1 MLIVCPKC
9 TSSYRVD
16 ASAIGARGRSVRC
29 VPCQS
34 VWFVAPPEASDLP
47 GTKPAPLHTPR
58 RRASAPAAES
68 LSDAAV
74 AAFRA
79 ALADD
84 APSSPSEAPAAPLP
98 DDGAQRSASDATI
111 AAASA
116 PTLPSDT
123 AELQPQS
130 QPATAPAD
138 TAVVE
143 ERSLSLVPL
152 APAPALQQLD
162 ASAIDGAPH
171 DVESLAAR
179 RRARLAARKR
189 DYRLRVSLPALIIVL
204 VGVCAVLLA
213 SRKDIVRHAPQM
225 ASFYA
230 TLGLPVNLRGL
241 AFTDVK
247 VANES
252 HDGVALLVVE
262 GVIVSTVSVPIEV
275 PRLRF
280 AVRNAAGSEV
290 YAWTAMPTQTVL
302 QPGEKLPFRSRLAS
316 PPSDGRDVQVR
327 FFNRRDA
334 VAGLR

>member
-1 MLIVCPKC
+1 
-9 TSSYRVD
+9 
-16 ASAIGARGRSVRC
+16 
-29 VPCQS
+29 
-34 VWFVAPPEASDLP
+34 
-47 GTKPAPLHTPR
+47 
-58 RRASAPAAES
+58 
-68 LSDAAV
+68 
-74 AAFRA
+74 
-79 ALADD
+79 
-84 APSSPSEAPAAPLP
+84 
-98 DDGAQRSASDATI
+98 
-111 AAASA
+111 
-116 PTLPSDT
+116 
-123 AELQPQS
+123 
-130 QPATAPAD
+130 
-138 TAVVE
+138 
-143 ERSLSLVPL
+143 
-152 APAPALQQLD
+152 LQQLD

-334 VAGLR
+334 GAGLR